1 MRLEENLLRRIGAS
15 TLADVDDAGIE
26 SLEVAV
32 TEANELVEKGDEPG
46 ARRLLLAELAAA
58 RLWPRQARQR
68 VAAADSVVQR
78 RGAYRSSKRLAG
90 DVIVRLISTVDS
102 AGILLGTKVDLSDGD
117 HVRGDLAIHCCA
129 DGDNVCCCH
138 ARSDDSGYL
147 SEKL

>member
-1 MRLEENLLRRIGAS
+1 MSWSKKEMSQER
-15 TLADVDDAGIE
+15 DACF
-26 SLEVAV
+26 SPSWQRHVY
-32 TEANELVEKGDEPG
+32 
-46 ARRLLLAELAAA
+46 
-58 RLWPRQARQR
+58 WPRQARQR